1 MLAAADRGV
10 DAAVAR
16 VFNIVG
22 YPVPAVS
29 PMHQWLAALSA
40 LPAGGGSVEVWWP
53 PTTRDFVMIE
63 DVAAALVELATA
75 SAAPPPLVNICSGTG
90 LSFGGIVEALAH
102 ALGVPATIESLD
114 RPGIEVV
121 IGDPTLL
128 RSTLGWAPRMSVEA
142 LAARATGSDA
152 GSGGAPDASR

>member
-1 MLAAADRGV
+1 MASAAT
-10 DAAVAR
+10 VAR

-29 PMHQWLAALSA
+29 PVHQWLTALSA

-63 DVAAALVELATA
+63 DVAAALVELATT

-128 RSTLGWAPRMSVEA
+128 RSTLGWVPQMSVEA
-142 LAARATGSDA
+142 LAARATGSDS